1 MFLNGR
7 EIPTPGPHGEEIED
21 DSFLL
26 LFNAHREDRVFM
38 LPRRRFG
45 AQWALELS
53 TADPAA
59 EPGSAALRRARPR
72 STSSSRSIVILKRVA

>member
-1 MFLNGR
+1 
-7 EIPTPGPHGEEIED
+7 
-21 DSFLL
+21 
-26 LFNAHREDRVFM
+26 VFT

-59 EPGSAALRRARPR
+59 EPGSARYGAR
-72 STSSSRSIVILKRVA
+72 TEIGVISRSIVVLKRAV